1 MSNEDNKKK
10 PSLFGM
16 ITNPTEQLERLRGR
30 PHIWGAL
37 AVVTVLFMFGSWLAT
52 LGIEIDY
59 GVDLTP
65 EEEQFAHLFSIITMV
80 AVGFFGP
87 TFSVL
92 ILSVI
97 YLIIAKIAQSDVT
110 FKQLFSMNTYIMI
123 ISTLGL
129 IINNAIA
136 IFIGSNPEVPI
147 TSLGSILNVPGV
159 AGAALESIELFTIWG
174 MIVAVIGLQKVARFS
189 KGLAWGVQIAL
200 FIIGMIFAMIG
211 AGIGEMLG
219 G

>member
-1 MSNEDNKKK
+1 
-10 PSLFGM
+10 
-16 ITNPTEQLERLRGR
+16 R
-30 PHIWGAL
+30 
-37 AVVTVLFMFGSWLAT
+37 
-52 LGIEIDY
+52 
-59 GVDLTP
+59 
-65 EEEQFAHLFSIITMV
+65 AHTRSKRDW
-80 AVGFFGP
+80 
-87 TFSVL
+87 S
-92 ILSVI
+92 
-97 YLIIAKIAQSDVT
+97 SDVCSSD
-110 FKQLFSMNTYIMI
+110 LIMI

-200 FIIGMIFAMIG
+200 
-211 AGIGEMLG
+211 
-219 G
+219 

>member
-1 MSNEDNKKK
+1 ED
-10 PSLFGM
+10 
-16 ITNPTEQLERLRGR
+16 
-30 PHIWGAL
+30 
-37 AVVTVLFMFGSWLAT
+37 
-52 LGIEIDY
+52 
-59 GVDLTP
+59 
-65 EEEQFAHLFSIITMV
+65 QFAHLFSIITRV
-80 AVGFFGP
+80 TVGFYGM
-87 TFSVL
+87 TLSVL

-97 YLIIAKIAQSDVT
+97 YLTIAKIAQSDVM

-123 ISTLGL
+123 FSYLAF

-136 IFIGSNPEVPI
+136 IFIGSNAEVPI
-147 TSLGSILNVPGV
+147 TSLGSILNVPGG

-211 AGIGEMLG
+211 
-219 G
+219 